1 MTWLL
6 ALYPP
11 RWRRRYGDEL
21 RALIGS
27 QPFSVHA
34 VIDLIAGA
42 IDAWLEPQ
50 KFPVTMAPA
59 GAEQGATM
67 IRTMLKLGCAGSR
80 GPVSREDAR
89 KSAAVNLGG
98 TLLLTAFWMTL
109 RIRLANHNY
118 VDGFLAMAYLVPYL
132 FSLRYTSLKGRSLR
146 TQSIFIG
153 GMILV
158 LTLILGTAGWLAS
171 RI

>member
-1 MTWLL
+1 MTWVL

-27 QPFSVHA
+27 QPFSLHA

-50 KFPVTMAPA
+50 KIR
-59 GAEQGATM
+59 GQEGATM
-67 IRTMLKLGCAGSR
+67 IGTMMKLGCAGSGER
-80 GPVSREDAR
+80 VTKQDAW

-98 TLLLTAFWMTL
+98 TLLLTAIWTTMH
-109 RIRLANHNY
+109 IRHIGNRNY
-118 VDGFLAMAYLVPYL
+118 VDAFSAMAFLVPYL

-158 LTLILGTAGWLAS
+158 LTLILGTAGWVAA

>member
-27 QPFSVHA
+27 QPFSLHA

-42 IDAWLEPQ
+42 IDAWIEPQ
-50 KFPVTMAPA
+50 KIPLQPDARQEGVTMI
-59 GAEQGATM
+59 GTM
-67 IRTMLKLGCAGSR
+67 MKLGCAGSGER
-80 GPVSREDAR
+80 VTREDTR
-89 KSAAVNLGG
+89 KSLAVMLGG
-98 TLLLTAFWMTL
+98 TLLLTALWMVMH
-109 RIRLANHNY
+109 IRLGDRTY
-118 VDGFLAMAYLVPYL
+118 VDAFSAMAFLVPYL

-153 GMILV
+153 GMTLV
-158 LTLILGTAGWLAS
+158 LTLILGSAGWIAS
-171 RI
+171 KI